1 MGAAKHLQ
9 KEQVLLLEG
18 HSLHWTKLV
27 EIIEESNLI
36 FGGNIHLVFKGN
48 TNKSLKK
55 KKWEI
60 VSIAHQLFF
69 TAVAAIEVLWKYER
83 DCTDSIFYIL

>member
-1 MGAAKHLQ
+1 MGAARHLQ
-9 KEQVLLLEG
+9 KEQVLSLEG

-27 EIIEESNLI
+27 KIIEESNLI

-55 KKWEI
+55 REI